1 MRGVRAMGL
10 RGCNLTKPHKV
21 AVLEYL
27 DSLGESAQAC
37 GAVNTVVRKDN
48 KLHGENTDGKGF
60 LQSLR
65 EVTDPTGKHV
75 VILGA
80 GGAASA
86 IAVELARAGIAHLVV
101 VNRSAERG
109 QALVDLLRD
118 RAGFT
123 AEAVTW
129 QGNFEVPPD
138 TQVLVNATS
147 IGLKDADARVPLA
160 TKSLKAGMI
169 VGDVNF
175 NPPETR
181 LIREARDRGCTTLT
195 GLGMLV
201 NQAVMAFELWTGVA
215 PDRTVMVDALEEFL
229 GF

>member
-1 MRGVRAMGL
+1 M
-10 RGCNLTKPHKV
+10 P
-21 AVLEYL
+21 
-27 DSLGESAQAC
+27 
-37 GAVNTVVRKDN
+37 
-48 KLHGENTDGKGF
+48 
-60 LQSLR
+60 
-65 EVTDPTGKHV
+65 EVT
-75 VILGA
+75 
-80 GGAASA
+80 
-86 IAVELARAGIAHLVV
+86 E
-101 VNRSAERG
+101 
-109 QALVDLLRD
+109 
-118 RAGFT
+118 
-123 AEAVTW
+123 
-129 QGNFEVPPD
+129 
-138 TQVLVNATS
+138 VLVNATS
-147 IGLKDADARVPLA
+147 IGLKDADARVPVA